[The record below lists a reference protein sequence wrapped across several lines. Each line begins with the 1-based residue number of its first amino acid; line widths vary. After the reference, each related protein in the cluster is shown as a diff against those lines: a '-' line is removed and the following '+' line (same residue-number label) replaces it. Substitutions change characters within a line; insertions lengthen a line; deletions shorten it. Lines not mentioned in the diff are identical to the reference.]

1 MAVDDVPRTTPL
13 PTTQLFAPLRADPK
27 EPRFFV
33 SALQVDSALRD
44 TTLGAVGFGEH
55 FGLVRRE
62 TGNGEGWQLG
72 IAGAVFAQFDLEAA
86 SSDLINADYVIGLPL
101 TWRRGDWSGR
111 LRLYHQSSH
120 LGDEFL
126 LSTQPQRVN
135 LSFEAIEAI
144 VAYDFGNLRL
154 YGGGET
160 LFDRDPADLG
170 QTLLHAGLDW
180 RGREV
185 AFRLG
190 DLGGARWVAGLDMK
204 RWQQNDWAAQ
214 ISAKAGLEFAPL
226 AEGSGRRWNAC
237 WSTTTASRRMASF
250 IHRTCATGA
259 SPSSWACEKP
269 CIDPTP
275 SHSEEQDHETLPFHR
290 IRLEHGDHP
299 AGTWC
304 SGAGRSRTR
313 PAPRPARH
321 HAGPGSAHA
330 DRHPGDCA
338 RGLGAGR
345 KDRAPDRRASP
356 AAFDGKDPHP
366 GIRRHGHGQVQK
378 P

>member
-1 MAVDDVPRTTPL
+1 MKSRMKRRINYLLPLLLATHPVSAAEPDPPVSEVVARLRAEVSQLRAELQALRAQSRQPEPARVAADNVPQITPL
-13 PTTQLFAPLRADPK
+13 PTTQLFTPLRADPK

-33 SALQVDSALRD
+33 SALQVDSAPRD

-55 FGLVRRE
+55 FGIVRRE
-62 TGNGEGWQLG
+62 TSNGAGWQLG

-86 SSDLINADYVIGLPL
+86 SSDLMNADYVIGLPL
-101 TWRRGDWSGR
+101 TWRHGDWSGR

-160 LFDRDPADLG
+160 LFDRDPTDLG
-170 QTLLHAGLDW
+170 KHLLQAGLDW
-180 RGREV
+180 RGREI

-190 DLGGARWVAGLDMK
+190 DLGGARWVAGLDVK

-226 AEGSGRRWNAC
+226 AEGSSRRWNA
-237 WSTTTASRRMASF
+237 MLEF
-250 IHRTCATGA
+250 YDGP
-259 SPSSWACEKP
+259 SPYGQFYP
-269 CIDPTP
+269 
-275 SHSEEQDHETLPFHR
+275 QDVRYWGIALQ
-290 IRLEHGDHP
+290 L
-299 AGTWC
+299 
-304 SGAGRSRTR
+304 
-313 PAPRPARH
+313 
-321 HAGPGSAHA
+321 
-330 DRHPGDCA
+330 
-338 RGLGAGR
+338 GL
-345 KDRAPDRRASP
+345 
-356 AAFDGKDPHP
+356 
-366 GIRRHGHGQVQK
+366 
-378 P
+378 

>member
-1 MAVDDVPRTTPL
+1 MKRRINYLLPLLLATNPTWAAEADPPVSEEVTRLRAEVSQLRAEIQTLLAQSRQPEPARVAADNAPPSKPRSTPQITPL
-13 PTTQLFAPLRADPK
+13 PTTQLFTPLRADPK

-33 SALQVDSALRD
+33 SALQADSEPRD

-55 FGLVRRE
+55 FGIVRHE
-62 TGNGEGWQLG
+62 TSNGAGWQLG

-101 TWRRGDWSGR
+101 TWRHGDWSGR

-170 QTLLHAGLDW
+170 KHLLHAGLDW

-190 DLGGARWVAGLDMK
+190 NRGGARWVAGLDMK
-204 RWQQNDWAAQ
+204 RWQQNDWASQ
-214 ISAKAGLEFAPL
+214 ISAKAGLEFAPHG
-226 AEGSGRRWNAC
+226 ESGRAGRHWNA
-237 WSTTTASRRMASF
+237 MLEF
-250 IHRTCATGA
+250 YDGP
-259 SPSSWACEKP
+259 SPYGQFYPLDLRYWGISL
-269 CIDPTP
+269 
-275 SHSEEQDHETLPFHR
+275 QL
-290 IRLEHGDHP
+290 
-299 AGTWC
+299 
-304 SGAGRSRTR
+304 
-313 PAPRPARH
+313 
-321 HAGPGSAHA
+321 
-330 DRHPGDCA
+330 
-338 RGLGAGR
+338 GL
-345 KDRAPDRRASP
+345 
-356 AAFDGKDPHP
+356 
-366 GIRRHGHGQVQK
+366 
-378 P
+378 

>member
-1 MAVDDVPRTTPL
+1 MKRWLNYLLPLILATNPASAAESDPPVSEEVARLRAEVSELRAELKALRARSRPPEPAPATPEPARVAADDPPRTTPL

-27 EPRFFV
+27 EPRFFA
-33 SALQVDSALRD
+33 SALQVDSVPRG

-55 FGLVRRE
+55 FGIVRRE
-62 TGNGEGWQLG
+62 TSNGKGWQLG

-170 QTLLHAGLDW
+170 KTLLHAGLDW
-180 RGREV
+180 RGREI

-226 AEGSGRRWNAC
+226 SEGSGRRWNA
-237 WSTTTASRRMASF
+237 MLEF
-250 IHRTCATGA
+250 YDGP
-259 SPSSWACEKP
+259 SPYGQFYP
-269 CIDPTP
+269 
-275 SHSEEQDHETLPFHR
+275 QDVRYWGIALQ
-290 IRLEHGDHP
+290 L
-299 AGTWC
+299 
-304 SGAGRSRTR
+304 
-313 PAPRPARH
+313 
-321 HAGPGSAHA
+321 
-330 DRHPGDCA
+330 
-338 RGLGAGR
+338 GL
-345 KDRAPDRRASP
+345 
-356 AAFDGKDPHP
+356 
-366 GIRRHGHGQVQK
+366 
-378 P
+378 

>member
-1 MAVDDVPRTTPL
+1 MKSSIAYLLPLWLATNPASAAESDPPASEEVARLRADVSELRAELQALRARSRPPEPAPATPEPARVAADDPPRTTPL

-33 SALQVDSALRD
+33 SALQVDSAPRD

-55 FGLVRRE
+55 FGIVRRE
-62 TGNGEGWQLG
+62 TSNNEGWQLG

-135 LSFEAIEAI
+135 LSFEAIEAM

-170 QTLLHAGLDW
+170 KHLLHAGLDW
-180 RGREV
+180 RGREI

-190 DLGGARWVAGLDMK
+190 DLGGARWVAGLDVK

-226 AEGSGRRWNAC
+226 SEGSGRRWNA
-237 WSTTTASRRMASF
+237 MLEF
-250 IHRTCATGA
+250 YDGP
-259 SPSSWACEKP
+259 SPYGQFYP
-269 CIDPTP
+269 
-275 SHSEEQDHETLPFHR
+275 QDVRYWGIAFQL
-290 IRLEHGDHP
+290 
-299 AGTWC
+299 
-304 SGAGRSRTR
+304 
-313 PAPRPARH
+313 
-321 HAGPGSAHA
+321 
-330 DRHPGDCA
+330 
-338 RGLGAGR
+338 GL
-345 KDRAPDRRASP
+345 
-356 AAFDGKDPHP
+356 
-366 GIRRHGHGQVQK
+366 
-378 P
+378 

>member
-1 MAVDDVPRTTPL
+1 MKSSINYLLPLFLASHPVSAAEPDPLASEEVVKLRAEVSQLRAEIQALRAQAPKPARQPEPTPATPEPARMAVDDAPPSTPRRTPQITPL

-33 SALQVDSALRD
+33 SALQVDSAPRD

-101 TWRRGDWSGR
+101 TWRHGDWSGR

-180 RGREV
+180 RGHEV

-190 DLGGARWVAGLDMK
+190 ELGGARWVAGLDMK
-204 RWQQNDWAAQ
+204 RWQQNDWASQ

-226 AEGSGRRWNAC
+226 AEGSGRRWNA
-237 WSTTTASRRMASF
+237 MLEF
-250 IHRTCATGA
+250 YDGP
-259 SPSSWACEKP
+259 SPYGQFYP
-269 CIDPTP
+269 
-275 SHSEEQDHETLPFHR
+275 QDVRYWGIAIQL
-290 IRLEHGDHP
+290 
-299 AGTWC
+299 
-304 SGAGRSRTR
+304 
-313 PAPRPARH
+313 
-321 HAGPGSAHA
+321 
-330 DRHPGDCA
+330 
-338 RGLGAGR
+338 GL
-345 KDRAPDRRASP
+345 
-356 AAFDGKDPHP
+356 
-366 GIRRHGHGQVQK
+366 
-378 P
+378 

>member
-1 MAVDDVPRTTPL
+1 MKRQIKHLLPLWLAMNPVWAADSDPLASEEVARLRAEVMQLRAEIQALRAQAPQPTRGAAGDGNATRTTPL
-13 PTTQLFAPLRADPK
+13 PTTQLFTPLRADPK

-33 SALQVDSALRD
+33 SALQIDSTPRD

-55 FGLVRRE
+55 FGIVRRE
-62 TGNGEGWQLG
+62 TGNGAGWQLG

-101 TWRRGDWSGR
+101 TWRHGDWSGR

-170 QTLLHAGLDW
+170 QSLLHAGLDW
-180 RGREV
+180 RGRDI

-190 DLGGARWVAGLDMK
+190 DLGGARWVAGLDVK

-226 AEGSGRRWNAC
+226 GESGRAGRHWNALLE
-237 WSTTTASRRMASF
+237 F
-250 IHRTCATGA
+250 YDGP
-259 SPSSWACEKP
+259 SPYGQFYP
-269 CIDPTP
+269 
-275 SHSEEQDHETLPFHR
+275 QDVRYWGIAVQL
-290 IRLEHGDHP
+290 
-299 AGTWC
+299 
-304 SGAGRSRTR
+304 
-313 PAPRPARH
+313 
-321 HAGPGSAHA
+321 
-330 DRHPGDCA
+330 
-338 RGLGAGR
+338 GL
-345 KDRAPDRRASP
+345 
-356 AAFDGKDPHP
+356 
-366 GIRRHGHGQVQK
+366 
-378 P
+378 

>member
-1 MAVDDVPRTTPL
+1 MKHRINYLLPLLLATNPASATEPDPPVSDEVVRLRAEVSQLRAEIHALRALSRLPEPTRMQAGDNNATRITPL
-13 PTTQLFAPLRADPK
+13 PTTQLFTPLRADPK
-27 EPRFFV
+27 EPRFFI
-33 SALQVDSALRD
+33 SALQVDSTPRD

-55 FGLVRRE
+55 FGIVRRE

-72 IAGAVFAQFDLEAA
+72 IAGAVFAQFDLETA

-101 TWRRGDWSGR
+101 TWRQGDWSGR

-170 QTLLHAGLDW
+170 KHLLHAGLDW

-190 DLGGARWVAGLDMK
+190 DLGGARWVAGLDIQ
-204 RWQQNDWAAQ
+204 RWQQNDWANQ
-214 ISAKAGLEFAPL
+214 ISAKVGLEFAPHG
-226 AEGSGRRWNAC
+226 ASGR
-237 WSTTTASRRMASF
+237 
-250 IHRTCATGA
+250 
-259 SPSSWACEKP
+259 
-269 CIDPTP
+269 
-275 SHSEEQDHETLPFHR
+275 
-290 IRLEHGDHP
+290 
-299 AGTWC
+299 
-304 SGAGRSRTR
+304 AGRSWNTMLEFYD
-313 PAPRPARH
+313 
-321 HAGPGSAHA
+321 GPSPYGQFYPLDLRYWGIALQL
-330 DRHPGDCA
+330 
-338 RGLGAGR
+338 GL
-345 KDRAPDRRASP
+345 
-356 AAFDGKDPHP
+356 
-366 GIRRHGHGQVQK
+366 
-378 P
+378 

>member
-1 MAVDDVPRTTPL
+1 MKSRMKRRINYLLPLLLATNPTWAAEADPPVSEEVTRLRAEVSQLRAEIQALLAQSRQPEPARVAADNAPPSKPRSTPQITPL
-13 PTTQLFAPLRADPK
+13 PTTQLFTPLRADPK

-33 SALQVDSALRD
+33 SALQADSEPRD

-55 FGLVRRE
+55 FGIVRHE
-62 TGNGEGWQLG
+62 TSNGAGWQLG

-101 TWRRGDWSGR
+101 TWRHGDWSGR

-170 QTLLHAGLDW
+170 KHLLHAGLDW

-204 RWQQNDWAAQ
+204 RWQQNDWASQ
-214 ISAKAGLEFAPL
+214 ISAKAGLEFAPHG
-226 AEGSGRRWNAC
+226 ESGRAGRHWNA
-237 WSTTTASRRMASF
+237 MLEF
-250 IHRTCATGA
+250 YDGP
-259 SPSSWACEKP
+259 SPYGQFYPLDLRYWGISL
-269 CIDPTP
+269 
-275 SHSEEQDHETLPFHR
+275 QL
-290 IRLEHGDHP
+290 
-299 AGTWC
+299 
-304 SGAGRSRTR
+304 
-313 PAPRPARH
+313 
-321 HAGPGSAHA
+321 
-330 DRHPGDCA
+330 
-338 RGLGAGR
+338 GL
-345 KDRAPDRRASP
+345 
-356 AAFDGKDPHP
+356 
-366 GIRRHGHGQVQK
+366 
-378 P
+378 

>member
-1 MAVDDVPRTTPL
+1 MKRRINYLLPLFLATHPVSAAEPDPPASEEVARLRAEVSELRAELQALRAQVPKPARQPEPARVAADDAPRTTPL
-13 PTTQLFAPLRADPK
+13 PTTHLFTPLRADPK

-33 SALQVDSALRD
+33 SALQVDSVPHG

-55 FGLVRRE
+55 FGIVRRE
-62 TGNGEGWQLG
+62 TGNNEGWQLG

-154 YGGGET
+154 YGGGEI

-170 QTLLHAGLDW
+170 KTLLHTGLDW
-180 RGREV
+180 RGREI

-190 DLGGARWVAGLDMK
+190 DLGGARWVAGLDIK

-214 ISAKAGLEFAPL
+214 ISAKAGLEFAPHG
-226 AEGSGRRWNAC
+226 ESGR
-237 WSTTTASRRMASF
+237 
-250 IHRTCATGA
+250 
-259 SPSSWACEKP
+259 
-269 CIDPTP
+269 
-275 SHSEEQDHETLPFHR
+275 
-290 IRLEHGDHP
+290 
-299 AGTWC
+299 
-304 SGAGRSRTR
+304 AGRSWNVMLEFYD
-313 PAPRPARH
+313 
-321 HAGPGSAHA
+321 GPSPYGQFYPQDVRYWGIALQL
-330 DRHPGDCA
+330 
-338 RGLGAGR
+338 GL
-345 KDRAPDRRASP
+345 
-356 AAFDGKDPHP
+356 
-366 GIRRHGHGQVQK
+366 
-378 P
+378 